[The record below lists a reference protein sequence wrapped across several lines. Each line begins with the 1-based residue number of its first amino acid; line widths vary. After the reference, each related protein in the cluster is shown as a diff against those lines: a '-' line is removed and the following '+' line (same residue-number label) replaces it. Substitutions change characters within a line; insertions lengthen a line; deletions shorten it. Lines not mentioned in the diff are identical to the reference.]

1 MKGHILLFSLK
12 RLQIQAKVLIFKL
25 TDIDLKIG
33 LYSMQQLIH
42 EWLNTTQTVR
52 DTLKWR
58 IETRRCEWE
67 ELVEK
72 YNTANGYINVLEN
85 DLIYFFYRRFLPV
98 SLHFYFIYFV
108 YCDLFIILHNNK
120 NIQFQSFWRNN
131 ISRKKVFDS
140 FYLYIVDIDTIN
152 ILQ

>member
-52 DTLKWR
+52 DTLK
-58 IETRRCEWE
+58 
-67 ELVEK
+67 
-72 YNTANGYINVLEN
+72 
-85 DLIYFFYRRFLPV
+85 
-98 SLHFYFIYFV
+98 
-108 YCDLFIILHNNK
+108 
-120 NIQFQSFWRNN
+120 
-131 ISRKKVFDS
+131 
-140 FYLYIVDIDTIN
+140 
-152 ILQ
+152 